1 MRLSELRHAM
11 HSYATCFDADPI
23 SPADA
28 AQVVEDATAIENM
41 AASVKALAA
50 ARFAETGLWKQDGDR
65 SAAHHL
71 ARTTGVSVGHAQE
84 TLTTAGRLQELPA
97 TAAEALSGKLSPS
110 QTALIADAASAQPDA
125 ETQLLERSRTASVG
139 ELRDDCA
146 RAKASACD
154 LEARRLRIREHRYLR
169 AFSDCDGTG
178 HLHLRDNP
186 ETVAEIMGAIE
197 PIRNELFDAAR
208 KDGRREPLEAYA
220 ADAMLE
226 LARRAGGANDSKRQR
241 ATRAKILVRVDLE
254 ALLRGGPI
262 TGETCELAGYGPIAV
277 SAVRD
282 LVETGDPFLAA
293 IVTKGQDVA
302 GVAHLGRRPRAHQQT
317 ALEWLY
323 PNCAVEGC
331 NSLTFLENDHREDW
345 AKTKITLVELLDR
358 LCSHHHGLKTTEGW
372 ALVEG
377 NGKRAFVPPDDPQH
391 PRNAHGPPA
400 AA

>member
-1 MRLSELRHAM
+1 
-11 HSYATCFDADPI
+11 
-23 SPADA
+23 
-28 AQVVEDATAIENM
+28 M

-50 ARFAETGLWKQDGDR
+50 ARVAETDLWKQDGDR

-84 TLTTAGRLQELPA
+84 TLTTARRLHDLPA
-97 TAAEALSGKLSPS
+97 TAAEALSGKLSAS
-110 QTALIADAASAQPDA
+110 QTALIADAASAEPEA
-125 ETQLLERSRTASVG
+125 ETQLLDRSRTASVG

-146 RAKASACD
+146 RARASACD
-154 LEARRLRIREHRYLR
+154 LEARRLRIREHRFLR
-169 AFSDCDGTG
+169 GYSDSDGAG

-197 PIRNELFDAAR
+197 PIRNDLFNAAR
-208 KDGRREPLEAYA
+208 TEGRREPLEAYA

-241 ATRAKILVRVDLE
+241 ATRAKILVRVDLD
-254 ALLRGGPI
+254 ALLRGAPI

-293 IVTKGQDVA
+293 IVTKGPAVA
-302 GVAHLGRRPRAHQQT
+302 GVAHRGRRARAHQQS

-323 PNCAVEGC
+323 PTCAVEGC
-331 NSLTFLENDHREDW
+331 NGVAFLENDHREDW
-345 AKTKITLVELLDR
+345 AKTRFTLLELLDR
-358 LCSHHHGLKTTEGW
+358 LCPHHHDLKTTEGW

-377 NGKRAFVPPDDPQH
+377 RGKRPFVPPDDPQH
-391 PRNAHGPPA
+391 PRNAHGPPVA
-400 AA
+400 A